1 MGCSDACLC
10 ETKCI
15 EKHLRPRKVEIAE
28 ADKAMEL
35 VGTWQ
40 FSTTQ
45 QSSENFFEFLGYL
58 SPIQNTAYN
67 GKDLIPFS
75 KPKFFCEKR
84 YANCDL

>member
-1 MGCSDACLC
+1 MGCSDACLY

-28 ADKAMEL
+28 ADKTIEL

-45 QSSENFFEFLGYL
+45 QSSKNE
-58 SPIQNTAYN
+58 
-67 GKDLIPFS
+67 
-75 KPKFFCEKR
+75 R
-84 YANCDL
+84 